1 MKRRTPS
8 RRLAG
13 PALHELMNRLVASR
27 LARSPEAG
35 EAAVRRE
42 LWQALRDHAG
52 LTDPNRLDGAAAAS
66 AVWVLTAMLEL
77 EADAARHFVKTP

>member
-1 MKRRTPS
+1 MKRHVPS
-8 RRLAG
+8 CRRAG
-13 PALHELMNRLVASR
+13 RAIHELMNRLVASR
-27 LARSPEAG
+27 LARAPGPE

-52 LTDPNRLDGAAAAS
+52 LEDPNHLDPTAAAS

-77 EADAARHFVKTP
+77 EADPHHRG